1 MRNVWTNYT
10 CRDHTRG
17 IGRVKGLK
25 KVGLFTW
32 ILIGFVAGIILGIV
46 APAFGKQLKFLG
58 TILTNLLNMVVV
70 PLVMSLLITAA
81 ADVGDMKKL
90 GKRAGR
96 TFIIFMITTAVAI
109 LIGLVM
115 ANVLAVGKGVTI
127 SLEGLKADPSK
138 EMNMLD
144 TLLGII
150 PKNVFDAMGSA
161 NLLQCIFFAL
171 FFGFALTLIP
181 ENKGK
186 NEVRKFFSG
195 VSEVMK
201 SITNIVLWF
210 SPIGVFGLMAWV
222 VGAYGLAILGPY
234 AKAIAAVYIGC
245 LLHAVIVHAGIMVG
259 GVCRRN
265 PFRFIKEY
273 LQTILFAVATCSSV
287 ATIPL
292 NLKTSKR
299 LGAAEDVA
307 DFVIPFGAVINM
319 DGTAIYEAVAAIFA
333 AQVFGIELSLTQ
345 QIMIMLSAVLA
356 SIGTAGVPGS
366 GLIMLTVVLNAVGLP
381 LEAVGLLAGVD
392 RFLNMGRMIPNIFGD
407 GATALT
413 VSKLEGKLGP
423 MLSEEEYEKSHQA
436 A

>member
-1 MRNVWTNYT
+1 MKR
-10 CRDHTRG
+10 
-17 IGRVKGLK
+17 LK

-32 ILIGFVAGIILGIV
+32 ILIGFIAGIVLGIV
-46 APAFGKQLKFLG
+46 APEAGKELKFLG

-96 TFIIFMITTAVAI
+96 TFLIFMVTTAIAI
-109 LIGLVM
+109 FIGLVV

-127 SLEGLKADPSK
+127 STEGLTADTSK
-138 EMNMLD
+138 QMNILD

-150 PKNVFDAMGSA
+150 PTNIFSSMSSA

-171 FFGFALTLIP
+171 LFGFALTLIP
-181 ENKGK
+181 EDKGRGT
-186 NEVRKFFSG
+186 VQKFFSG
-195 VSEVMK
+195 VAEVMK
-201 SITNIVLWF
+201 KITNIVLWF

-222 VGAYGLAILGPY
+222 VGTYGLAILGPY
-234 AKAIAAVYIGC
+234 AKAIAAVYLGCIIHALFTQAGLMIG
-245 LLHAVIVHAGIMVG
+245 GI
-259 GVCRRN
+259 CHRN
-265 PFRFIKEY
+265 PVRFVKEY

-292 NLKTSKR
+292 NLKTAKR
-299 LGAAEDVA
+299 MGAADDVA

-333 AQVFGIELSLTQ
+333 AQVFGIDLSISQ

-366 GLIMLTVVLNAVGLP
+366 GLIMLTVVLNAAGLP

-407 GATALT
+407 GATSLV
-413 VSKLEGKLGP
+413 VSKFEGKLGP
-423 MLSEEEYEKSHQA
+423 MMSEEEYNRTHEA

>member
-1 MRNVWTNYT
+1 MN
-10 CRDHTRG
+10 
-17 IGRVKGLK
+17 KGK
-25 KVGLFTW
+25 KKMGLFTW
-32 ILIGFVAGIILGIV
+32 ILIGFVLGILMGIV
-46 APAFGKQLKFLG
+46 APGVGKQFKFLG

-81 ADVGDMKKL
+81 ADVGNMKKL

-96 TFIIFMITTAVAI
+96 TFLIFMVTTAIAI
-109 LIGLVM
+109 LIGLVV
-115 ANVLAVGKGVTI
+115 ANLFAVGKGITI
-127 SLEGLKADPSK
+127 DLGGLTADESK
-138 EMNMLD
+138 SMNILD
-144 TLLGII
+144 TIIGII
-150 PKNVFDAMGSA
+150 PTNIFASMSSA

-171 FFGFALTLIP
+171 LFGFALTLLP
-181 ENKGK
+181 DGK
-186 NEVRKFFSG
+186 EKDAVQHFFKG

-201 SITNIVLWF
+201 AITNIVLWF

-222 VGAYGLAILGPY
+222 VGTYGLAILGPY
-234 AKAIAAVYIGC
+234 AKAILAVYVGC
-245 LLHAVIVHAGIMVG
+245 ILHVLITQAGIMIG
-259 GVCRRN
+259 GICHRN
-265 PFRFIKEY
+265 PVVFVREY

-292 NLKTSKR
+292 NLKTAKR

-333 AQVFGIELSLTQ
+333 AQVFGIELSFMQ
-345 QIMIMLSAVLA
+345 QVMIMLSAVLA

-366 GLIMLTVVLNAVGLP
+366 GLIMLTVVLNAAGLP

-407 GATALT
+407 GATSMV
-413 VSKLEGKLGP
+413 VSKMEGKLGP
-423 MLSEEEYEKSHQA
+423 MMTEAEYEKTMKTA
-436 A
+436 

>member
-1 MRNVWTNYT
+1 MEEENVK
-10 CRDHTRG
+10 
-17 IGRVKGLK
+17 VLK
-25 KVGLFTW
+25 KIGLFTW
-32 ILIGFVAGIILGIV
+32 ILIGFVAGILLGII
-46 APAFGKQLKFLG
+46 APEAGKELKFLG

-70 PLVMSLLITAA
+70 PLVMNLLITAA

-90 GKRAGR
+90 GKRAGT
-96 TFIIFMITTAVAI
+96 TFVIFMITTAIAI
-109 LIGLVM
+109 LIGLVV
-115 ANVLAVGKGVTI
+115 ANVLAVGKGITI
-127 SLEGLKADPSK
+127 STEGLTADSSK
-138 EMNMLD
+138 KMNILD

-150 PKNVFDAMGSA
+150 PTNIFSSMSSA

-171 FFGFALTLIP
+171 LFGFALTLIP
-181 ENKGK
+181 EDKGRGT
-186 NEVRKFFSG
+186 VQKFFAG
-195 VSEVMK
+195 VAEVMK
-201 SITNIVLWF
+201 KITNIVLWF

-222 VGAYGLAILGPY
+222 VGTYGLAILGPY
-234 AKAIAAVYIGC
+234 AKAIAAVYLGC
-245 LLHAVIVHAGIMVG
+245 ILHALFTQAGVMIG
-259 GVCRRN
+259 GICHRN
-265 PFRFIKEY
+265 PFRFVKEY

-292 NLKTSKR
+292 NLKTAKR
-299 LGAAEDVA
+299 MGAADDVA

-333 AQVFGIELSLTQ
+333 AQVFGIDLSIGQ

-366 GLIMLTVVLNAVGLP
+366 GLIMLTVVLNAAGLP

-407 GATALT
+407 GATSMV
-413 VSKLEGKLGP
+413 VSKFEGKLGP
-423 MLSEEEYEKSHQA
+423 MMSEEEYNKTHEA

>member
-1 MRNVWTNYT
+1 MKR
-10 CRDHTRG
+10 
-17 IGRVKGLK
+17 LK

-32 ILIGFVAGIILGIV
+32 ILIGFIAGIVLGIV
-46 APAFGKQLKFLG
+46 APEAGKELKFLG

-96 TFIIFMITTAVAI
+96 TFLIFMVTTAVAI
-109 LIGLVM
+109 LIGLVV
-115 ANVLAVGKGVTI
+115 ANVLAVGKGITI
-127 SLEGLKADPSK
+127 STEGLTADESK
-138 EMNMLD
+138 KMNILD

-150 PKNVFDAMGSA
+150 PTNIFSSMSSA

-171 FFGFALTLIP
+171 LFGFALTLIP
-181 ENKGK
+181 EDKGRGT
-186 NEVRKFFSG
+186 VQKFFAG
-195 VSEVMK
+195 VAEVMK
-201 SITNIVLWF
+201 KITNIVLWF

-222 VGAYGLAILGPY
+222 VGTYGLAILGPY
-234 AKAIAAVYIGC
+234 AKAIAAVYLGCIIHALFTQAGLMIG
-245 LLHAVIVHAGIMVG
+245 GI
-259 GVCRRN
+259 CHRN
-265 PFRFIKEY
+265 PIRFVKEY

-292 NLKTSKR
+292 NLKTAKR
-299 LGAAEDVA
+299 MGAADDVA

-333 AQVFGIELSLTQ
+333 AQVFGIDLSIGQ

-366 GLIMLTVVLNAVGLP
+366 GLIMLTVVLNAAGLP

-407 GATALT
+407 GATSLV
-413 VSKLEGKLGP
+413 VSKFEGKLGP
-423 MLSEEEYEKSHQA
+423 MMSEEEYNKTHEA

>member
-1 MRNVWTNYT
+1 MKR
-10 CRDHTRG
+10 
-17 IGRVKGLK
+17 LK

-32 ILIGFVAGIILGIV
+32 ILIGFLAGIVLGII
-46 APAFGKQLKFLG
+46 APEAGKELKFLG

-96 TFIIFMITTAVAI
+96 TFLIFMVTTAIAI
-109 LIGLVM
+109 FIGLVV

-127 SLEGLKADPSK
+127 STEGLTADTSK
-138 EMNMLD
+138 QMNILD

-150 PKNVFDAMGSA
+150 PTNIFSSMSSA

-171 FFGFALTLIP
+171 LFGFALTLIP
-181 ENKGK
+181 EDKGRGT
-186 NEVRKFFSG
+186 VQKFFSG
-195 VSEVMK
+195 VAEVMK
-201 SITNIVLWF
+201 KITNIVLWF

-222 VGAYGLAILGPY
+222 VGTYGLAILGPY
-234 AKAIAAVYIGC
+234 AKAIAAVYLGCIIHALFTQAGLMIG
-245 LLHAVIVHAGIMVG
+245 GI
-259 GVCRRN
+259 CHRN
-265 PFRFIKEY
+265 PVRFVKEY

-292 NLKTSKR
+292 NLKTAKR
-299 LGAAEDVA
+299 MGAADDVA

-333 AQVFGIELSLTQ
+333 AQVFGIDLSISQ

-366 GLIMLTVVLNAVGLP
+366 GLIMLTVVLNAAGLP

-407 GATALT
+407 GATSLV
-413 VSKLEGKLGP
+413 VSKFEGKLGP
-423 MLSEEEYEKSHQA
+423 MMSEEEYNRTHEA

>member
-1 MRNVWTNYT
+1 MKR
-10 CRDHTRG
+10 
-17 IGRVKGLK
+17 LK

-32 ILIGFVAGIILGIV
+32 ILIGFIAGIVLGIV
-46 APAFGKQLKFLG
+46 APEAGKELKFLG

-96 TFIIFMITTAVAI
+96 TFLIFMVTTAVAI
-109 LIGLVM
+109 LIGLVV
-115 ANVLAVGKGVTI
+115 ANVLAVGKGITI
-127 SLEGLKADPSK
+127 STEGLTADESK
-138 EMNMLD
+138 KMNILD

-150 PKNVFDAMGSA
+150 PTNIFSSMSSA

-171 FFGFALTLIP
+171 LFGFALTLIP
-181 ENKGK
+181 EDKGRGT
-186 NEVRKFFSG
+186 VQKFFAG
-195 VSEVMK
+195 VAEVMK
-201 SITNIVLWF
+201 KITNIVLWF

-222 VGAYGLAILGPY
+222 VGTYGLAILGPY
-234 AKAIAAVYIGC
+234 AKAIAAVYLGCIIHALFTQAGLMIG
-245 LLHAVIVHAGIMVG
+245 GI
-259 GVCRRN
+259 CHRN
-265 PFRFIKEY
+265 PIRFVKEY

-292 NLKTSKR
+292 NLKTAKR
-299 LGAAEDVA
+299 LGAADDVA

-333 AQVFGIELSLTQ
+333 AQVFGIDLSIGQ

-366 GLIMLTVVLNAVGLP
+366 GLIMLTVVLNAAGLP

-407 GATALT
+407 GATALV
-413 VSKLEGKLGP
+413 VSKFEGKLGP
-423 MLSEEEYEKSHQA
+423 MMSEEEYNKTHEA

>member
-1 MRNVWTNYT
+1 MKR
-10 CRDHTRG
+10 
-17 IGRVKGLK
+17 LK

-32 ILIGFVAGIILGIV
+32 ILIGFIAGIGLGII
-46 APAFGKQLKFLG
+46 APEAGKELKFLG

-96 TFIIFMITTAVAI
+96 TFLIFMVTTAIAI
-109 LIGLVM
+109 LIGLVV

-127 SLEGLKADPSK
+127 STEGLTADSSK
-138 EMNMLD
+138 QMNILD

-150 PKNVFDAMGSA
+150 PTNIFSSMSSA

-171 FFGFALTLIP
+171 LFGFALTLIP
-181 ENKGK
+181 EDKGRGT
-186 NEVRKFFSG
+186 VQKFFAG
-195 VSEVMK
+195 VAEVMK
-201 SITNIVLWF
+201 KITNIVLWF

-222 VGAYGLAILGPY
+222 VGTYGLAILGPY
-234 AKAIAAVYIGC
+234 AKAIAAVYLGC
-245 LLHAVIVHAGIMVG
+245 IIHALFTQAGLMVG
-259 GVCRRN
+259 GICHRN
-265 PFRFIKEY
+265 PIRFVKEY

-292 NLKTSKR
+292 NLKTAKR
-299 LGAAEDVA
+299 MGAADDVA

-333 AQVFGIELSLTQ
+333 AQVFGIDLSIGQ

-366 GLIMLTVVLNAVGLP
+366 GLIMLTVVLNAAGLP

-407 GATALT
+407 GATSLV
-413 VSKLEGKLGP
+413 VSKFEGKLGP
-423 MLSEEEYEKSHQA
+423 MMSEEEYNKTHEA

>member
-1 MRNVWTNYT
+1 MNNTFQERKPE
-10 CRDHTRG
+10 RKSREEEK
-17 IGRVKGLK
+17 VKRLK
-25 KVGLFTW
+25 KIGLFTW
-32 ILIGFVAGIILGIV
+32 ILIGFIAGIAMGII
-46 APAFGKQLKFLG
+46 APEAGKQVKFLG

-96 TFIIFMITTAVAI
+96 TFIIFMVTTAIAI

-115 ANVLAVGKGVTI
+115 ANLLAVGKGITI
-127 SLEGLKADPSK
+127 NLEGLTADSSK
-138 EMNMLD
+138 KMNILD

-150 PKNVFDAMGSA
+150 PTNIFSSMSSA

-171 FFGFALTLIP
+171 LFGFALTLIP
-181 ENKGK
+181 EDKGRST
-186 NEVRKFFSG
+186 VQKFFSG
-195 VSEVMK
+195 VAEVMK
-201 SITNIVLWF
+201 KITNIVLWF

-222 VGAYGLAILGPY
+222 VGTYGLAILGPY
-234 AKAIAAVYIGC
+234 AKAIAAVYLGC
-245 LLHAVIVHAGIMVG
+245 ILHALFTQAGLMIG
-259 GVCRRN
+259 GICHRN
-265 PFRFIKEY
+265 PFRFVKEY
-273 LQTILFAVATCSSV
+273 LQTVLFAVATCSSV

-292 NLKTSKR
+292 NLKTCKR

-333 AQVFGIELSLTQ
+333 AQVFGIDLSLSQ

-366 GLIMLTVVLNAVGLP
+366 GLIMLTVVLNAAGLP

-407 GATALT
+407 GATSMV
-413 VSKLEGKLGP
+413 VSKFEGKLGP
-423 MLSEEEYEKSHQA
+423 MMSEEEYNRTHEA